1 MGPGSSDLRVRGANP
16 GRELRRI
23 DTKRFV
29 RATRSTSRDINR
41 RIILN
46 LVRENEPISRAEL
59 ARQMGIGR
67 GMITSLVAELIE
79 AGEIYSGSTVAA
91 PRGRRPEMLF
101 VRTRDRLVVAIDV
114 RLSQTYLRL
123 SDFGGRPRSFQAFE
137 TLADPVDLTR
147 VLATRIGQMLA
158 EDGARDL
165 CEGIGLVVPGM
176 VDHELGRVLRAP
188 QLGWRDVDIRDALSE
203 ATGLPVAIDN
213 APLACA
219 LARMWLG
226 DAGAKAPQNFV
237 YVTVSDGVGTAIV
250 SRGEVLRGANNTAG
264 EFGHLALSQ
273 SGPECLCGARGCLEA
288 YTSNLATLAR
298 YSGERFSPEV
308 ARRIG
313 AASETTIAD
322 VIAQWKS
329 GDARATWALGETA
342 RYLGEGI
349 AAIVTSVNP
358 EVVFVGG
365 EITEAWELFAPEV
378 SSAIRRRA
386 LTPGAARTPVI
397 PEAPGTQPRLD
408 GATALVAARAF
419 AAPVIA

>member
-1 MGPGSSDLRVRGANP
+1 M
-16 GRELRRI
+16 RRI

-67 GMITSLVAELIE
+67 GMITSLVTELIE
-79 AGEIYSGSTVAA
+79 SGEIYSGSTVAA

-123 SDFGGRPRSFQAFE
+123 SDFGGRPRSFQSFE
-137 TLADPVDLTR
+137 TLPDPVDLTR
-147 VLATRIGQMLA
+147 ALARRIGEMLD
-158 EDGARDL
+158 EDDARDL

-176 VDHELGRVLRAP
+176 VDHERGRVLRAP
-188 QLGWRDVDIRDALSE
+188 QLGWRDVDIRDSLAN
-203 ATGLPVAIDN
+203 ATGLPVTIDN
-213 APLACA
+213 APIACA
-219 LARMWLG
+219 LARMWLSEP
-226 DAGAKAPQNFV
+226 DAKAPQNFV

-250 SRGEVLRGANNTAG
+250 SRGEVLRGASNTAG
-264 EFGHLALSQ
+264 EFGHLALYP

-298 YSGERFSPEV
+298 YTGEDFSPEA
-308 ARRIG
+308 ARRLG
-313 AASETTIAD
+313 RSANLTIAD
-322 VIAQWKS
+322 VIARWKG
-329 GDARATWALGETA
+329 GDVRAANALEETA
-342 RYLGEGI
+342 RHLGEGI
-349 AAIVTSVNP
+349 SAVVTSVNP

-365 EITEAWELFAPEV
+365 EITEAWDLFAPEIA
-378 SSAIRRRA
+378 SAIERRA
-386 LTPGAARTPVI
+386 LTPTAARTPVI
-397 PEAPGTQPRLD
+397 PEAPGTQPRLN